1 MPPASL
7 AAPPSLYRD
16 VRKPSSPPSEPA
28 RRNGGASR
36 PHPVARPVRDL
47 KHDVLAALCHSGYT
61 ALSLVGCDV
70 DRDRV
75 ILSGSVP
82 SYHMKQLAQVFALRV
97 EGVDR
102 IDNRLE
108 VHERP
113 KR

>member
-1 MPPASL
+1 MAGLGRRRRRRTRGFSWRTALDSL
-7 AAPPSLYRD
+7 AR
-16 VRKPSSPPSEPA
+16 
-28 RRNGGASR
+28 
-36 PHPVARPVRDL
+36 VAG
-47 KHDVLAALCHSGYT
+47 LAGLLVT